1 MNFIS
6 DIARSEKNISKKLNI
21 PSLGN
26 IPLNTNNKYL
36 LIENNPKANMMMYIK
51 DVRENIIKLAKYSQ
65 TISIIS
71 SFKGEGKSWIA
82 NNIAVSLSRINKKV
96 LLIDA
101 NLRVKSKKSEI
112 FYTEEGEGLS
122 DFINSIEK
130 ENKLENLYNAKKY
143 IKKTQIP
150 NLYILPSGTITKNSY
165 ELLRTSKFKELLN
178 LLKEMF
184 SYIIIDGTQF
194 YGNADCLNLV
204 SIVDTNILVIEE
216 NKVTY
221 KELETVKQE
230 IESSNGEILG
240 FILNKTDVKKG
251 KHYAKENNQ
260 KLGIYIENS
269 KEKIHDDETVE
280 DIIRPI
286 AKKLE
291 KPVASEFEKLH
302 NEIKDDILIED
313 FINDIEV
320 NFNTKLENIEKSN
333 TENRNNLIEKI
344 NKTEENIQET
354 LHNYNFKRNEEY
366 KNFEEFAEYMV
377 REIKNLKREIN
388 EYKEAQEI
396 KQNEHL
402 MQILEEIKSKNYNE
416 QFAEIKKHIENLNYK
431 SELDYIK
438 EKIESLNY
446 EAELEEIKEQI
457 ENINYDLE
465 LEEIKEKIKNINY
478 DANFE
483 EIKNQIKEL
492 NKSENKNNNVE
503 RKSETKKSNIIDLRN
518 LFSSEKVY
526 SIDNP
531 ISFKDLEKM
540 AVEVIEF
547 DDAQGLEKKLNK
559 LYN

>member
-51 DVRENIIKLAKYSQ
+51 DVRENIIKLAKDSQ

-184 SYIIIDGTQF
+184 SYIIIDGIQF

-269 KEKIHDDETVE
+269 KEKIQDDETVE

-333 TENRNNLIEKI
+333 AENRNNLIEKI

-377 REIKNLKREIN
+377 QEIQNLKREIN

-465 LEEIKEKIKNINY
+465 LEEIKERIKNINY

-547 DDAQGLEKKLNK
+547 DDAQGLEKNLNK

>member
-51 DVRENIIKLAKYSQ
+51 DVRENIIKLAKDSQ

-269 KEKIHDDETVE
+269 KEKIQDDETVE

-377 REIKNLKREIN
+377 REIKNLKIEIN

-465 LEEIKEKIKNINY
+465 LEEIKERIKNINY

>member
-51 DVRENIIKLAKYSQ
+51 DVRENIIKLAKDSQ

-184 SYIIIDGTQF
+184 SYIIIDGIQF

-269 KEKIHDDETVE
+269 KEKIQDDETVE

-286 AKKLE
+286 AKKIE